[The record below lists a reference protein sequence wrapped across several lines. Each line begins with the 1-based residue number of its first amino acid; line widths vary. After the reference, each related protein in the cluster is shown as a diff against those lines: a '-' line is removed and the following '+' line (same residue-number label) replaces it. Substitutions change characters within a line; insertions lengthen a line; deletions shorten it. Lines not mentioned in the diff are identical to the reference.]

1 KNFPLILIEILII
14 PPYDPVLGV
23 VGKGVT
29 LPCQLEAKSVSEGVL
44 VQWTLIGNSLNTE
57 VTTYDGKNAEN
68 PVMENKA
75 YLGRTNFFLSEVTKG
90 NLSLHLKNVM
100 VSDKGKYIC
109 SVSLDNWYD
118 EVVVDLNVAEN
129 ISLPSEV
136 FLDSHVGQGIGLTCK
151 SQGWF
156 PQPEVI
162 WLDSKGQI
170 RKEKVVTQSQQA
182 SSGLFDVVS
191 SMTLEPGSDMEL
203 SCRIVNDILSTACES
218 RVLIS
223 DVFFPSTSPWMTAFL
238 VFTFCAVAVLA
249 AIGYKLKIPITAN
262 PECQH
267 LDLQVPGAPDVENN
281 ACEPAGMSSPSTVP
295 VLVAKEGFASGKH
308 YWEVDVGQQQD
319 WLLGVMRHKGKQEE
333 QGTLARENYWA
344 LHRSRGEIYSITG
357 KDSLEKKEMND
368 SVIGVLLDLE
378 EAQIYFYGS
387 GKGNTVLRIP
397 IGPGKESAEVFYP
410 FLSKGEGKF
419 KPVCPPNFPVPLKA
433 QRTDYGNTVQS
444 KIEGKNHQ

>member
-1 KNFPLILIEILII
+1 
-14 PPYDPVLGV
+14 
-23 VGKGVT
+23 
-29 LPCQLEAKSVSEGVL
+29 
-44 VQWTLIGNSLNTE
+44 
-57 VTTYDGKNAEN
+57 
-68 PVMENKA
+68 M
-75 YLGRTNFFLSEVTKG
+75 
-90 NLSLHLKNVM
+90 
-100 VSDKGKYIC
+100 
-109 SVSLDNWYD
+109 
-118 EVVVDLNVAEN
+118 
-129 ISLPSEV
+129 
-136 FLDSHVGQGIGLTCK
+136 
-151 SQGWF
+151 
-156 PQPEVI
+156 
-162 WLDSKGQI
+162 
-170 RKEKVVTQSQQA
+170 
-182 SSGLFDVVS
+182 
-191 SMTLEPGSDMEL
+191 
-203 SCRIVNDILSTACES
+203 
-218 RVLIS
+218 
-223 DVFFPSTSPWMTAFL
+223 
-238 VFTFCAVAVLA
+238 
-249 AIGYKLKIPITAN
+249 
-262 PECQH
+262 
-267 LDLQVPGAPDVENN
+267 PGAPDVENN